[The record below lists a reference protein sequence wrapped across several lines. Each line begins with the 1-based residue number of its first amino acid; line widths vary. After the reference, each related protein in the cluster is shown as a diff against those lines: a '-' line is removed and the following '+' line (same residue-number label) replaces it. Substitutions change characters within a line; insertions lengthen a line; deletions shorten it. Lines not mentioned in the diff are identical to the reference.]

1 MTDIA
6 LSLWRSSVTFK
17 AAVSVGLVR
26 KVTRSDWV
34 PERTAGDEGE
44 TEGVE
49 DYFEESHRKEDQRN
63 GAASVR

>member
-1 MTDIA
+1 M
-6 LSLWRSSVTFK
+6 TFK

-49 DYFEESHRKEDQRN
+49 DYFEESHRKGDQRN

>member
-17 AAVSVGLVR
+17 AAVSVGLVQ

-34 PERTAGDEGE
+34 PERTAGGERE

-49 DYFEESHRKEDQRN
+49 EYFEVSP
-63 GAASVR
+63 